1 MSTTLHTPRI
11 VVPGAALS
19 ASLDFATA
27 KKQLT
32 GHRALVM
39 EEQAESFG
47 RMFLSLSSAGC
58 PATLVRRWA
67 QIEPMARRTRPT
79 LVLFSTQLAEM
90 SAEEIVHRMRENPAT
105 RAAILVA
112 LAARESK
119 KERRKLLDLG
129 CDGYVWKPADR
140 YLFAMDLVARTP
152 ALLQSGVGADSLASN
167 A

>member
-1 MSTTLHTPRI
+1 MSTTLHTSRTI
-11 VVPGAALS
+11 VPGAALG

-39 EEQAESFG
+39 EEEAESFG

-58 PATLVRRWA
+58 SSALVRRWA
-67 QIEPMARRTRPT
+67 QVEPMARRTRPT
-79 LVLFSTQLAEM
+79 LVLFSTHLTEM
-90 SAEEIVHRMRENPAT
+90 SAEDIVHRLRDNPAT
-105 RAAILVA
+105 HAAILVA
-112 LAARESK
+112 IAGRESK

-152 ALLQSGVGADSLASN
+152 LLLENGAAAAHPTSN

>member
-1 MSTTLHTPRI
+1 MSTTLHTPRT
-11 VVPGAALS
+11 VVSGAALG

-39 EEQAESFG
+39 EEDAESFG

-58 PATLVRRWA
+58 SATLARRWA
-67 QIEPMARRTRPT
+67 QVDPMSRRTRPT
-79 LVLFSTQLAEM
+79 MVLFSTQLAEM
-90 SAEEIVHRMRENPAT
+90 SGDEIVHRLRENPAT
-105 RAAILVA
+105 RDAVLVA
-112 LAARESK
+112 IAGRELK

-152 ALLQSGVGADSLASN
+152 LLLQEGAGAVHRTSN

>member
-1 MSTTLHTPRI
+1 MSTTLHTPRTVGTGI
-11 VVPGAALS
+11 ALGS
-19 ASLDFATA
+19 SLDFATA

-39 EEQAESFG
+39 EEEAESFG

-58 PATLVRRWA
+58 SATLVRRWA
-67 QIEPMARRTRPT
+67 QVEPMARRTRPT
-79 LVLFSTQLAEM
+79 MVLFSTQLAEM
-90 SAEEIVHRMRENPAT
+90 GAEEIVRRLRENPAT
-105 RAAILVA
+105 GAAVLVA

-129 CDGYVWKPADR
+129 CDGYLWKPADR

-152 ALLQSGVGADSLASN
+152 ILLQSGAEAVHLP
-167 A
+167 